1 MGRPAK
7 QGGGR
12 HLVGGPV
19 EGRER
24 IGGQPMRYKVVPLS
38 VRTSAPVARDQ
49 RFTSDSFRV
58 LVAALLIPVILIP
71 LVAANAAASITL
83 APNAAMPGGT
93 GTATGVGLLP
103 KSRGELAFDGKTT
116 GMLRFRLERGGRM

>member
-12 HLVGGPV
+12 HLVGGPDV

-24 IGGQPMRYKVVPLS
+24 IGGQRMRYKVVPLS

-83 APNAAMPGGT
+83 APNSAVAGGT
-93 GTATGVGLLP
+93 VTATGVGLLP
-103 KSRGELAFDGKTT
+103 NSRGELAFDGKTT
-116 GMLRFRLERGGRM
+116 GMPTFRVDRG